1 MAFDKNI
8 IIQWIGGLIFIL
20 VYSAQAAQENSD
32 TEGIFGSVPNDKQ
45 FFVFFLFN
53 SMFEMKNLDYYC
65 CIADHILIGAE
76 ENIQSIGLDGSGI
89 DLATRSV
96 YGSACTGGR
105 TCVPMSECSAMYFE
119 AAKTCFAGDRSMFC
133 GGTQFEPYICC
144 PKNPLEQNR
153 VCGKSL
159 VAGQFYKGLGAFPF
173 VARIG
178 FKSK

>member
-1 MAFDKNI
+1 MPKRFKKTAKLKEFSV
-8 IIQWIGGLIFIL
+8 
-20 VYSAQAAQENSD
+20 VYQ
-32 TEGIFGSVPNDKQ
+32 TTGS
-45 FFVFFLFN
+45 LFQI
-53 SMFEMKNLDYYC
+53 SMFAIKNLEYFC
-65 CIADHILIGAE
+65 FIADHILIDAE
-76 ENIQSIGLDGSGI
+76 ENIQSVGLDGSGI

-96 YGSACTGGR
+96 YGSACSGGR
-105 TCVPMSECSAMYFE
+105 ACVPMSECSAMYFE